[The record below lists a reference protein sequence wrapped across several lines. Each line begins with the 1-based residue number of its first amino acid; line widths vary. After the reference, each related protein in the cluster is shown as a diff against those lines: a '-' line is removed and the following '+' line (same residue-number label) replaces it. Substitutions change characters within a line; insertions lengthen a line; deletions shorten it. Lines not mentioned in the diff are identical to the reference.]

1 MKGYVSEND
10 LEKVQVDQ
18 TVSIKVNSSD
28 KKMTGRISYVS
39 DRPTTTNTKEMK
51 DNLSYYEVDISFED
65 QEGLVNGF
73 HVDADLEIV
82 SNEYKVPTTAVSDIS
97 VENGQE
103 VNDGDL
109 LFTTKDNSVIEQ
121 INVLKSQLT
130 SLNSQKSRLSKNNK
144 DNVNNDAIASIN
156 TQISSV
162 EAQISAL
169 NSSAYV
175 KNTAPFAGKVYIND
189 QNSTDMSTSFISL
202 VSNEFFMKGYVS
214 EDDLE
219 KVQIDQTVSIKVN
232 SSDKKMTGRISYV
245 SDRPTTTKTKEMG
258 YVSEDDL
265 EKVQIDQTV
274 SIKVNSSDKKM
285 TGRISY
291 VSDRPTTTK
300 TKEMKDNLSY
310 YEVDI
315 SFEDQEG
322 LVNGFHV
329 DADLEIVSN
338 EYKVPTTAV
347 LKSGDSAYVMK
358 DLDGILKKQEVSIV
372 KTGKNVTKIVTNLE
386 PGDKILKH
394 PDKAMKEGDAI
405 PSAGLV
411 DKSPKIDPEEL
422 KIPDVNGQ
430 IEE

>member
-1 MKGYVSEND
+1 MAKIKGFFGKIKNAIISGFKGFGNFIKTHKKGTAVVVVILLATGFMVGTDYV
-10 LEKVQVDQ
+10 
-18 TVSIKVNSSD
+18 
-28 KKMTGRISYVS
+28 R
-39 DRPTTTNTKEMK
+39 RTKEEQK
-51 DNLSYYEVDISFED
+51 IREKYEIYKIPAYENIDI
-65 QEGLVNGF
+65 NGM
-73 HVDADLEIV
+73 VTPRESKQYANPENNSL
-82 SNEYKVPTTAVSDIS
+82 SDIS

-156 TQISSV
+156 AQISSV

-189 QNSTDMSTSFISL
+189 QNSTDMNTSFISL

-219 KVQIDQTVSIKVN
+219 KVQV
-232 SSDKKMTGRISYV
+232 
-245 SDRPTTTKTKEMG
+245 
-258 YVSEDDL
+258 
-265 EKVQIDQTV
+265 DQTV

-300 TKEMKDNLSY
+300 TKEMKNNLSY

-347 LKSGDSAYVMK
+347 LKNGDSAYVMK
-358 DLDGILKKQEVSIV
+358 DLDGILKKQEVTIV

-394 PDKAMKEGDAI
+394 PDKSMKEGDAI

-411 DKSPKIDPEEL
+411 DKSPKIDAEEL

>member
-1 MKGYVSEND
+1 MAKIKGFFGKIKNAIISGFKGFGNFIKNHKKGTAVVVVILLAAGFMVGTDYV
-10 LEKVQVDQ
+10 
-18 TVSIKVNSSD
+18 
-28 KKMTGRISYVS
+28 R
-39 DRPTTTNTKEMK
+39 RTKEEQK
-51 DNLSYYEVDISFED
+51 IREKYEIYKIPAYENIDI
-65 QEGLVNGF
+65 NGM
-73 HVDADLEIV
+73 VTPRESKQYANPENNSL
-82 SNEYKVPTTAVSDIS
+82 SDIS

-144 DNVNNDAIASIN
+144 DNINNDAIVSIN
-156 TQISSV
+156 AQISSV

-189 QNSTDMSTSFISL
+189 QNSTDMNTSFISL

-219 KVQIDQTVSIKVN
+219 KVQV
-232 SSDKKMTGRISYV
+232 
-245 SDRPTTTKTKEMG
+245 
-258 YVSEDDL
+258 
-265 EKVQIDQTV
+265 DQTV

-358 DLDGILKKQEVSIV
+358 DLDGILKKQEVTIV

-394 PDKAMKEGDAI
+394 PDKSMKEGDAI

>member
-1 MKGYVSEND
+1 MAKIKGFFGKIKNAIISGFKGFGNFIKNHKKGTAVVVVILLAAGFMVGTDYV
-10 LEKVQVDQ
+10 
-18 TVSIKVNSSD
+18 
-28 KKMTGRISYVS
+28 R
-39 DRPTTTNTKEMK
+39 RTKEEQK
-51 DNLSYYEVDISFED
+51 IREKYEIYKIPAYENIDI
-65 QEGLVNGF
+65 NGM
-73 HVDADLEIV
+73 VTPRESKQYANPENNSL
-82 SNEYKVPTTAVSDIS
+82 SDIS

-156 TQISSV
+156 AQISSV

-189 QNSTDMSTSFISL
+189 QNSTDMNTSFISL

-219 KVQIDQTVSIKVN
+219 KVQV
-232 SSDKKMTGRISYV
+232 
-245 SDRPTTTKTKEMG
+245 
-258 YVSEDDL
+258 
-265 EKVQIDQTV
+265 DQTV

-358 DLDGILKKQEVSIV
+358 DLDGILKKQEVTIV

-394 PDKAMKEGDAI
+394 PDKSMKEGDAI

>member
-1 MKGYVSEND
+1 MAKIKAFFGKIKNAIISGFKKFGNFIKNHKKGTAVVLVVLLAAGFMVGTDYV
-10 LEKVQVDQ
+10 
-18 TVSIKVNSSD
+18 
-28 KKMTGRISYVS
+28 R
-39 DRPTTTNTKEMK
+39 RTKEEEK
-51 DNLSYYEVDISFED
+51 LREKYEIYKIPAYENIDI
-65 QEGLVNGF
+65 NGM
-73 HVDADLEIV
+73 VTPRESKQYATPENNSL
-82 SNEYKVPTTAVSDIS
+82 SDIS
-97 VENGQE
+97 IENGQE

-109 LFTTKDNSVIEQ
+109 LFTTKDNSVVEQ
-121 INVLKSQLT
+121 INVLKSQLS
-130 SLNSQKSRLSKNNK
+130 SLNSQKSNLSRNNK
-144 DNVNNDAIASIN
+144 DNANNAAIASIN
-156 TQISSV
+156 SQISSV

-189 QNSTDMSTSFISL
+189 QNSTDMNTSFISL

-214 EDDLE
+214 EDDL
-219 KVQIDQTVSIKVN
+219 S
-232 SSDKKMTGRISYV
+232 
-245 SDRPTTTKTKEMG
+245 
-258 YVSEDDL
+258 
-265 EKVQIDQTV
+265 KVQIDQTV

-358 DLDGILKKQEVSIV
+358 DLDGILKKQEVTIV

-394 PDKAMKEGDAI
+394 PDKSMKEGDAI

>member
-1 MKGYVSEND
+1 MAKIKGFFGKIKNAIISGFKGFGNFIKNHKKGTAVVLVILLAAGFMVGTDYV
-10 LEKVQVDQ
+10 
-18 TVSIKVNSSD
+18 
-28 KKMTGRISYVS
+28 R
-39 DRPTTTNTKEMK
+39 RTKEEQK
-51 DNLSYYEVDISFED
+51 LREKYEIYKIPAYENIDI
-65 QEGLVNGF
+65 NGM
-73 HVDADLEIV
+73 VTPRESKQYANPENNSL
-82 SNEYKVPTTAVSDIS
+82 SDIS

-245 SDRPTTTKTKEMG
+245 SDRPTTTKTKEM
-258 YVSEDDL
+258 
-265 EKVQIDQTV
+265 
-274 SIKVNSSDKKM
+274 
-285 TGRISY
+285 
-291 VSDRPTTTK
+291 
-300 TKEMKDNLSY
+300 KDNLSY

-358 DLDGILKKQEVSIV
+358 DLDGILKKQEVTIV

-386 PGDKILKH
+386 PGDRILKH
-394 PDKAMKEGDAI
+394 PDKSMKEGDAI

>member
-1 MKGYVSEND
+1 MAKIKGFFG
-10 LEKVQVDQ
+10 K
-18 TVSIKVNSSD
+18 IKNAIISGFKGFGNFIKNH
-28 KKMTGRISYVS
+28 KKGTAVVVVILLAAGFMVGTDYLR
-39 DRPTTTNTKEMK
+39 RTKEEQK
-51 DNLSYYEVDISFED
+51 IREKYEIYKIPAYENIDI
-65 QEGLVNGF
+65 NGM
-73 HVDADLEIV
+73 VTPRESKQYANPENNSL
-82 SNEYKVPTTAVSDIS
+82 SDIS

-245 SDRPTTTKTKEMG
+245 SDRPTTTKTKEM
-258 YVSEDDL
+258 
-265 EKVQIDQTV
+265 
-274 SIKVNSSDKKM
+274 
-285 TGRISY
+285 
-291 VSDRPTTTK
+291 
-300 TKEMKDNLSY
+300 KDNLSY

-358 DLDGILKKQEVSIV
+358 DLDGILKKQEVTIV
-372 KTGKNVTKIVTNLE
+372 KTGKNLTKIVTNLE

-394 PDKAMKEGDAI
+394 PDKSMKEGDAI

>member
-1 MKGYVSEND
+1 MAKIKGFFGKIKNAIISGFKGFGNFIKNHKKGTAVVLVILLAAGFMVGTDYV
-10 LEKVQVDQ
+10 
-18 TVSIKVNSSD
+18 
-28 KKMTGRISYVS
+28 R
-39 DRPTTTNTKEMK
+39 RTKEEQK
-51 DNLSYYEVDISFED
+51 LREKYEIYKIPAYENIDI
-65 QEGLVNGF
+65 NGM
-73 HVDADLEIV
+73 VTPRESKQYANPENNSL
-82 SNEYKVPTTAVSDIS
+82 SDIS

-144 DNVNNDAIASIN
+144 DNINNEAIASIN
-156 TQISSV
+156 AQISSV

-189 QNSTDMSTSFISL
+189 QNSTDMNTSFISL

-219 KVQIDQTVSIKVN
+219 KVQV
-232 SSDKKMTGRISYV
+232 
-245 SDRPTTTKTKEMG
+245 
-258 YVSEDDL
+258 
-265 EKVQIDQTV
+265 DQTV

-358 DLDGILKKQEVSIV
+358 DLDGILKKQEVTIV

-394 PDKAMKEGDAI
+394 PDKSMKEGDAI

-430 IEE
+430 IE

>member
-1 MKGYVSEND
+1 MAKIKGFFGKIKNAIISGFKGFGNFIKNHKKGTAVVVVILLAAGFMVGTDYV
-10 LEKVQVDQ
+10 
-18 TVSIKVNSSD
+18 
-28 KKMTGRISYVS
+28 R
-39 DRPTTTNTKEMK
+39 RTKEEQK
-51 DNLSYYEVDISFED
+51 IREKYEIYKIPAYENIDI
-65 QEGLVNGF
+65 NGM
-73 HVDADLEIV
+73 VTPRESKQYANPENNSL
-82 SNEYKVPTTAVSDIS
+82 SDIS

-156 TQISSV
+156 AQISSV

-189 QNSTDMSTSFISL
+189 QNSTDMNTSFISL
-202 VSNEFFMKGYVS
+202 VSNEFFMK
-214 EDDLE
+214 
-219 KVQIDQTVSIKVN
+219 
-232 SSDKKMTGRISYV
+232 
-245 SDRPTTTKTKEMG
+245 G

-358 DLDGILKKQEVSIV
+358 DLDGILKKQEVTIV

-394 PDKAMKEGDAI
+394 PDKSMKEGDAI
-405 PSAGLV
+405 PSVGLV
-411 DKSPKIDPEEL
+411 DKSPKIDAEEL

>member
-1 MKGYVSEND
+1 MAKIKGFFGKIKNAIISGSKGFGNFIKNHKKGTAVVVVILLAAGFMVGTDYV
-10 LEKVQVDQ
+10 
-18 TVSIKVNSSD
+18 
-28 KKMTGRISYVS
+28 R
-39 DRPTTTNTKEMK
+39 RTKEEQK
-51 DNLSYYEVDISFED
+51 IREKYEIYKIPAYENIDI
-65 QEGLVNGF
+65 NGM
-73 HVDADLEIV
+73 VTPRESKQYANPENNSL
-82 SNEYKVPTTAVSDIS
+82 SDIS

-245 SDRPTTTKTKEMG
+245 SDRPTTTKTKEM
-258 YVSEDDL
+258 
-265 EKVQIDQTV
+265 
-274 SIKVNSSDKKM
+274 
-285 TGRISY
+285 
-291 VSDRPTTTK
+291 
-300 TKEMKDNLSY
+300 KDNLSY

-358 DLDGILKKQEVSIV
+358 DLDGILKKQEVTIV

-394 PDKAMKEGDAI
+394 PDKSMKEGDAI

>member
-1 MKGYVSEND
+1 MAKIKGFFGKIKNAIISGFKGFGNFIKNHKKGTAVVVVILLAAGFMVGTDYV
-10 LEKVQVDQ
+10 
-18 TVSIKVNSSD
+18 
-28 KKMTGRISYVS
+28 R
-39 DRPTTTNTKEMK
+39 RTKEEQK
-51 DNLSYYEVDISFED
+51 IREKYEIYKIPAYENIDI
-65 QEGLVNGF
+65 NGM
-73 HVDADLEIV
+73 VTPRESKQYANPENNSL
-82 SNEYKVPTTAVSDIS
+82 SDIS

-156 TQISSV
+156 AQISSV

-189 QNSTDMSTSFISL
+189 QNSTDMNTSFISL

-219 KVQIDQTVSIKVN
+219 KVQVDQTVSIKVN

-245 SDRPTTTKTKEMG
+245 SDRPTTA
-258 YVSEDDL
+258 
-265 EKVQIDQTV
+265 
-274 SIKVNSSDKKM
+274 
-285 TGRISY
+285 
-291 VSDRPTTTK
+291 K

-358 DLDGILKKQEVSIV
+358 DLDGILKKQEVTIV

-394 PDKAMKEGDAI
+394 PDKSMKEGDAI

-411 DKSPKIDPEEL
+411 DKSPKIDPEKL

>member
-1 MKGYVSEND
+1 MAKIKGFFGKIKNAIISGFKGFGNFIKNHKKGTAVVVVILLAAGFMVGTDYV
-10 LEKVQVDQ
+10 
-18 TVSIKVNSSD
+18 
-28 KKMTGRISYVS
+28 R
-39 DRPTTTNTKEMK
+39 RTKEEQK
-51 DNLSYYEVDISFED
+51 LREKYEIYKIPAYENIDI
-65 QEGLVNGF
+65 NGM
-73 HVDADLEIV
+73 VTPRESKQYANPENNSL
-82 SNEYKVPTTAVSDIS
+82 SDIS

-144 DNVNNDAIASIN
+144 DNINNEAIASIN

-189 QNSTDMSTSFISL
+189 QNSTDMNTSFISL

-219 KVQIDQTVSIKVN
+219 KVQV
-232 SSDKKMTGRISYV
+232 
-245 SDRPTTTKTKEMG
+245 
-258 YVSEDDL
+258 
-265 EKVQIDQTV
+265 DQTV

-358 DLDGILKKQEVSIV
+358 DLDGILKKQEVTIV

-394 PDKAMKEGDAI
+394 PDKSMKEGDAI

>member
-1 MKGYVSEND
+1 MAKIKGFFGKIKNAIISGFKGFGNFIKNHKKGTAVVVVILLAAGFMVGTDYV
-10 LEKVQVDQ
+10 
-18 TVSIKVNSSD
+18 
-28 KKMTGRISYVS
+28 R
-39 DRPTTTNTKEMK
+39 RTKEEQK
-51 DNLSYYEVDISFED
+51 IREKYEIYKIPAYENIDI
-65 QEGLVNGF
+65 NGM
-73 HVDADLEIV
+73 VTPRESKQYANPENNSL
-82 SNEYKVPTTAVSDIS
+82 SDIS

-245 SDRPTTTKTKEMG
+245 SDRPTTTKTKEM
-258 YVSEDDL
+258 
-265 EKVQIDQTV
+265 
-274 SIKVNSSDKKM
+274 
-285 TGRISY
+285 
-291 VSDRPTTTK
+291 
-300 TKEMKDNLSY
+300 KDNLSY

-338 EYKVPTTAV
+338 EYKVPTTSV

-358 DLDGILKKQEVSIV
+358 DLDGILKKQEVTIV

-394 PDKAMKEGDAI
+394 PDKSMKEGDAI

>member
-1 MKGYVSEND
+1 MAKIKGFFGKIKNAIISGFKGFGNFIKNHKKGTAVVVVILLAAGFMVGTDYV
-10 LEKVQVDQ
+10 
-18 TVSIKVNSSD
+18 
-28 KKMTGRISYVS
+28 R
-39 DRPTTTNTKEMK
+39 RTKEEQK
-51 DNLSYYEVDISFED
+51 IREKYEIYKIPAYENIDI
-65 QEGLVNGF
+65 NGM
-73 HVDADLEIV
+73 VTPRESKQYANPENNSL
-82 SNEYKVPTTAVSDIS
+82 SDIS

-245 SDRPTTTKTKEMG
+245 SDRPTTTKTKEM
-258 YVSEDDL
+258 
-265 EKVQIDQTV
+265 
-274 SIKVNSSDKKM
+274 
-285 TGRISY
+285 
-291 VSDRPTTTK
+291 
-300 TKEMKDNLSY
+300 KDNLSY

-358 DLDGILKKQEVSIV
+358 DLYGILKKQEVTIV

-394 PDKAMKEGDAI
+394 PDKSMKEGDAI

>member
-1 MKGYVSEND
+1 MAKIKGFFGKIKNAIISGFKGFGNFIKNHKKGTAVVLVILLAAGFMVGTDYV
-10 LEKVQVDQ
+10 
-18 TVSIKVNSSD
+18 
-28 KKMTGRISYVS
+28 R
-39 DRPTTTNTKEMK
+39 RTKEEQK
-51 DNLSYYEVDISFED
+51 IREKYEIYKIPAYENIDI
-65 QEGLVNGF
+65 NGM
-73 HVDADLEIV
+73 VTPRESKQYANPENNSL
-82 SNEYKVPTTAVSDIS
+82 SDIS

-144 DNVNNDAIASIN
+144 DNINNEAIASIN
-156 TQISSV
+156 AQISSV

-189 QNSTDMSTSFISL
+189 QNSTDMNTSFISL

-219 KVQIDQTVSIKVN
+219 KVQV
-232 SSDKKMTGRISYV
+232 
-245 SDRPTTTKTKEMG
+245 
-258 YVSEDDL
+258 
-265 EKVQIDQTV
+265 DQTV

-358 DLDGILKKQEVSIV
+358 DLDGILKKQEVTIV

-394 PDKAMKEGDAI
+394 PDKSMKEGDAI

>member
-1 MKGYVSEND
+1 MAKIKGFFGKIKNAIISGFKGFGNFIKNHKKGTAVVLVILLAAGFMVGTDYV
-10 LEKVQVDQ
+10 
-18 TVSIKVNSSD
+18 
-28 KKMTGRISYVS
+28 R
-39 DRPTTTNTKEMK
+39 RTKEEQK
-51 DNLSYYEVDISFED
+51 LREKYEIYKIPAYENIDI
-65 QEGLVNGF
+65 NGM
-73 HVDADLEIV
+73 VTPRESKQYANPENNSL
-82 SNEYKVPTTAVSDIS
+82 SDIS

-156 TQISSV
+156 AQISSV

-189 QNSTDMSTSFISL
+189 QNSTDMNTSFISL
-202 VSNEFFMKGYVS
+202 VSNEFFMK
-214 EDDLE
+214 
-219 KVQIDQTVSIKVN
+219 
-232 SSDKKMTGRISYV
+232 
-245 SDRPTTTKTKEMG
+245 G

-358 DLDGILKKQEVSIV
+358 DLDGILKKQEVTIV

-394 PDKAMKEGDAI
+394 PDKSMKEGDAI

>member
-1 MKGYVSEND
+1 MAKIKAFFGKIKNAIISGFKKFGNFIKNHKKGTAVVLVVLLAAGFMVGTDYV
-10 LEKVQVDQ
+10 
-18 TVSIKVNSSD
+18 
-28 KKMTGRISYVS
+28 R
-39 DRPTTTNTKEMK
+39 RTKEEEK
-51 DNLSYYEVDISFED
+51 LREKYEIYKIPAYENIDI
-65 QEGLVNGF
+65 NGM
-73 HVDADLEIV
+73 VTPRESKQYATPENNSL
-82 SNEYKVPTTAVSDIS
+82 SDIS
-97 VENGQE
+97 IENGQE

-109 LFTTKDNSVIEQ
+109 LFTTKDNSVVEQ
-121 INVLKSQLT
+121 INVLKSQLS
-130 SLNSQKSRLSKNNK
+130 SLNSQKSNLSRNNK
-144 DNVNNDAIASIN
+144 DNANNAAIASIN
-156 TQISSV
+156 SQISSV

-189 QNSTDMSTSFISL
+189 QDSTDMNTSFISL

-214 EDDLE
+214 EDDL
-219 KVQIDQTVSIKVN
+219 S
-232 SSDKKMTGRISYV
+232 
-245 SDRPTTTKTKEMG
+245 
-258 YVSEDDL
+258 
-265 EKVQIDQTV
+265 KVQIDQTV

-322 LVNGFHV
+322 LINGFHV
-329 DADLEIVSN
+329 DADLEIISN
-338 EYKVPTTAV
+338 EYKVPTSAV

-358 DLDGILKKQEVSIV
+358 DLDGILKKQEVTVV

-386 PGDKILKH
+386 PGDRILKH
-394 PDKAMKEGDAI
+394 PDKTMKEGDAI

>member
-1 MKGYVSEND
+1 MAKIKGFFGKIKNAIISGFKGFGNFIKNHKKGTAVVVVILLAAGFMVGTDYV
-10 LEKVQVDQ
+10 
-18 TVSIKVNSSD
+18 
-28 KKMTGRISYVS
+28 R
-39 DRPTTTNTKEMK
+39 RTKEEQK
-51 DNLSYYEVDISFED
+51 LREKYEIYKIPAYENIDI
-65 QEGLVNGF
+65 NGM
-73 HVDADLEIV
+73 VTPRESKQYANPENNSL
-82 SNEYKVPTTAVSDIS
+82 SDIS

-144 DNVNNDAIASIN
+144 DNINNEAIASIN
-156 TQISSV
+156 AQISSV

-189 QNSTDMSTSFISL
+189 QNSTDMNTSFISL

-219 KVQIDQTVSIKVN
+219 KVQVDQTVSIKVN

-245 SDRPTTTKTKEMG
+245 SDRPTTA
-258 YVSEDDL
+258 
-265 EKVQIDQTV
+265 
-274 SIKVNSSDKKM
+274 
-285 TGRISY
+285 
-291 VSDRPTTTK
+291 K

-347 LKSGDSAYVMK
+347 LKNGDSAYVMK
-358 DLDGILKKQEVSIV
+358 DLDGILKKQEVTIV

-394 PDKAMKEGDAI
+394 PDKSMKEGDAI

>member
-1 MKGYVSEND
+1 MAKIKGFFGKIKNAIISGFKGFGNFIKNHKKGTAVVVVILLAAGFMVGTDYV
-10 LEKVQVDQ
+10 
-18 TVSIKVNSSD
+18 
-28 KKMTGRISYVS
+28 R
-39 DRPTTTNTKEMK
+39 RTKEEQK
-51 DNLSYYEVDISFED
+51 IREKYEIYKIPAYENIDI
-65 QEGLVNGF
+65 NGM
-73 HVDADLEIV
+73 VTPRESKQYANPENNSL
-82 SNEYKVPTTAVSDIS
+82 SDIS

-144 DNVNNDAIASIN
+144 DNINNEAIASIN
-156 TQISSV
+156 AQISSV

-189 QNSTDMSTSFISL
+189 QNSTDMNTSFISL

-219 KVQIDQTVSIKVN
+219 KVQVDQTVSIKVN

-245 SDRPTTTKTKEMG
+245 SDRPTTA
-258 YVSEDDL
+258 
-265 EKVQIDQTV
+265 
-274 SIKVNSSDKKM
+274 
-285 TGRISY
+285 
-291 VSDRPTTTK
+291 K

-358 DLDGILKKQEVSIV
+358 DLDGILKKQEVTIV

-394 PDKAMKEGDAI
+394 PDKSMKEGDAI

-411 DKSPKIDPEEL
+411 DKSPKIDSEEL

>member
-1 MKGYVSEND
+1 MAKIKGFFG
-10 LEKVQVDQ
+10 K
-18 TVSIKVNSSD
+18 IKNAIISGFKGFGNFIKNH
-28 KKMTGRISYVS
+28 KKGTAVVVVILLAAGFMVGTDYLR
-39 DRPTTTNTKEMK
+39 RTKEEQK
-51 DNLSYYEVDISFED
+51 IREKYEIYKIPAYENIDI
-65 QEGLVNGF
+65 NGM
-73 HVDADLEIV
+73 VTPRESKQYANPENNSL
-82 SNEYKVPTTAVSDIS
+82 SDIS

-214 EDDLE
+214 EDDLA
-219 KVQIDQTVSIKVN
+219 
-232 SSDKKMTGRISYV
+232 
-245 SDRPTTTKTKEMG
+245 
-258 YVSEDDL
+258 
-265 EKVQIDQTV
+265 KVQIDQTV

-358 DLDGILKKQEVSIV
+358 DLDGILKKQEVTIV

-386 PGDKILKH
+386 PGDRILKH
-394 PDKAMKEGDAI
+394 PDKSMKEGDAI

>member
-1 MKGYVSEND
+1 MAKIKGFFGKIKNAIISGFKGFGNFIKNHKKGTAVVVVILLAAGFMVGTDYV
-10 LEKVQVDQ
+10 
-18 TVSIKVNSSD
+18 
-28 KKMTGRISYVS
+28 R
-39 DRPTTTNTKEMK
+39 RTKEEQK
-51 DNLSYYEVDISFED
+51 IREKYEIYKIPAYENIDI
-65 QEGLVNGF
+65 NGM
-73 HVDADLEIV
+73 VTPRESKQYANPENNSL
-82 SNEYKVPTTAVSDIS
+82 SDIS

-144 DNVNNDAIASIN
+144 DNINNEAIASIN
-156 TQISSV
+156 AQISSV

-189 QNSTDMSTSFISL
+189 QNSTDMNTSFISL

-219 KVQIDQTVSIKVN
+219 KVQVDQTVSIKVN

-245 SDRPTTTKTKEMG
+245 SDRPTTA
-258 YVSEDDL
+258 
-265 EKVQIDQTV
+265 
-274 SIKVNSSDKKM
+274 
-285 TGRISY
+285 
-291 VSDRPTTTK
+291 K

-358 DLDGILKKQEVSIV
+358 DLDGILKKQEVTIV

-394 PDKAMKEGDAI
+394 PDKSMKEGDAI

>member
-1 MKGYVSEND
+1 MAKIKGFFGKIKNAIISGFKGFGNFIKNHKKGTAVVLVILLAAGFMVGTDYV
-10 LEKVQVDQ
+10 
-18 TVSIKVNSSD
+18 
-28 KKMTGRISYVS
+28 R
-39 DRPTTTNTKEMK
+39 RTKEEQK
-51 DNLSYYEVDISFED
+51 IREKYEIYKIPAYENIDI
-65 QEGLVNGF
+65 NGM
-73 HVDADLEIV
+73 VTPRESKQYANPENNSL
-82 SNEYKVPTTAVSDIS
+82 SDIS

-144 DNVNNDAIASIN
+144 DNINNEAIASIN
-156 TQISSV
+156 AQISSV

-189 QNSTDMSTSFISL
+189 QNSTDMNTSFISL

-219 KVQIDQTVSIKVN
+219 KVQV
-232 SSDKKMTGRISYV
+232 
-245 SDRPTTTKTKEMG
+245 
-258 YVSEDDL
+258 
-265 EKVQIDQTV
+265 DQTV

-358 DLDGILKKQEVSIV
+358 DLDGILKKQEVTIV

-394 PDKAMKEGDAI
+394 PDKSMKEGDAI
-405 PSAGLV
+405 PSSGLV

>member
-1 MKGYVSEND
+1 MAKIKGFFGKIKNAIISGFKGFGNFIKNHKKGTAVVVVILLAAGFMVGTDYV
-10 LEKVQVDQ
+10 
-18 TVSIKVNSSD
+18 
-28 KKMTGRISYVS
+28 R
-39 DRPTTTNTKEMK
+39 RTKEEQK
-51 DNLSYYEVDISFED
+51 IREKYEIYKIPAYENIDI
-65 QEGLVNGF
+65 NGM
-73 HVDADLEIV
+73 VTPRESKQYANPENNSL
-82 SNEYKVPTTAVSDIS
+82 SDIS

-156 TQISSV
+156 AQISSV

-189 QNSTDMSTSFISL
+189 QNSTDMNTSFISL
-202 VSNEFFMKGYVS
+202 VSNEFFMK
-214 EDDLE
+214 
-219 KVQIDQTVSIKVN
+219 
-232 SSDKKMTGRISYV
+232 
-245 SDRPTTTKTKEMG
+245 G

-358 DLDGILKKQEVSIV
+358 DLDGILKKQEVTIV

-394 PDKAMKEGDAI
+394 PDKSMKEGDAI

-411 DKSPKIDPEEL
+411 DKSPKIDAEEL

>member
-1 MKGYVSEND
+1 MAKIKGFFGKIKNAIISGFKGFVNFIKNHKKGTAVVLVILLAAGFMVGTDYV
-10 LEKVQVDQ
+10 
-18 TVSIKVNSSD
+18 
-28 KKMTGRISYVS
+28 R
-39 DRPTTTNTKEMK
+39 RTKEEQK
-51 DNLSYYEVDISFED
+51 LREKYEIYKIPAYENIDI
-65 QEGLVNGF
+65 NGM
-73 HVDADLEIV
+73 VTPRESKQYANPENNSL
-82 SNEYKVPTTAVSDIS
+82 SDIS

-144 DNVNNDAIASIN
+144 DNINNEAIASIN
-156 TQISSV
+156 AQISSV

-189 QNSTDMSTSFISL
+189 QNSTDMNTSFISL

-219 KVQIDQTVSIKVN
+219 KVQV
-232 SSDKKMTGRISYV
+232 
-245 SDRPTTTKTKEMG
+245 
-258 YVSEDDL
+258 
-265 EKVQIDQTV
+265 DQTV

-358 DLDGILKKQEVSIV
+358 DLDGILKKQEVTIV

-394 PDKAMKEGDAI
+394 PDKSMKEGDAI

>member
-1 MKGYVSEND
+1 MAKIKGFFGKIKNAIISGFKRFGNFIKNHKKGTAVVLVILLAAGFMVGTDYV
-10 LEKVQVDQ
+10 
-18 TVSIKVNSSD
+18 
-28 KKMTGRISYVS
+28 R
-39 DRPTTTNTKEMK
+39 RTKEEQK
-51 DNLSYYEVDISFED
+51 LREKYEIYKIPAYENIDI
-65 QEGLVNGF
+65 NGM
-73 HVDADLEIV
+73 VTPRESKQYANPENNSL
-82 SNEYKVPTTAVSDIS
+82 SDIS

-144 DNVNNDAIASIN
+144 DNINNEAIASIN
-156 TQISSV
+156 AQISSV

-189 QNSTDMSTSFISL
+189 QNSTDMNTSFISL

-219 KVQIDQTVSIKVN
+219 KVQV
-232 SSDKKMTGRISYV
+232 
-245 SDRPTTTKTKEMG
+245 
-258 YVSEDDL
+258 
-265 EKVQIDQTV
+265 DQTV

-358 DLDGILKKQEVSIV
+358 DLDGILKKQEVTIV

-394 PDKAMKEGDAI
+394 PDKSMKEGDAI

>member
-1 MKGYVSEND
+1 MAKIKAFFGKIKNAIISGFKKFGNFIKNHKKGTAVVLVVLLAAGFMVGTDYV
-10 LEKVQVDQ
+10 
-18 TVSIKVNSSD
+18 
-28 KKMTGRISYVS
+28 R
-39 DRPTTTNTKEMK
+39 RTKEEEK
-51 DNLSYYEVDISFED
+51 LRKKYEIYKIPAYENIDI
-65 QEGLVNGF
+65 NGM
-73 HVDADLEIV
+73 VTPRESKQYATPENNSL
-82 SNEYKVPTTAVSDIS
+82 SDIS
-97 VENGQE
+97 IENGQE

-109 LFTTKDNSVIEQ
+109 LFTTKDNSVVEQ
-121 INVLKSQLT
+121 INVLKSQLS
-130 SLNSQKSRLSKNNK
+130 SLNSQKSNLSRNNK
-144 DNVNNDAIASIN
+144 DNANNAAIASIN
-156 TQISSV
+156 SQISSV

-189 QNSTDMSTSFISL
+189 QNSTDMNTSFISL

-214 EDDLE
+214 EDDL
-219 KVQIDQTVSIKVN
+219 S
-232 SSDKKMTGRISYV
+232 
-245 SDRPTTTKTKEMG
+245 
-258 YVSEDDL
+258 
-265 EKVQIDQTV
+265 KVQIDQTV

-322 LVNGFHV
+322 LINGFHV
-329 DADLEIVSN
+329 DADLEIISN
-338 EYKVPTTAV
+338 EYKVPTSAV

-358 DLDGILKKQEVSIV
+358 DLDGILKKQEVTVV

-386 PGDKILKH
+386 PGDRILKH
-394 PDKAMKEGDAI
+394 PDKTMKEGDAI

>member
-1 MKGYVSEND
+1 MAKIKGFFGKIKNAIISGFKGFGNFIKNHKKGTAVVLVILLAAGFMVGTDYVRRTKEEQKLREKYEIYKIPAYENIDINGMVTPRESKQYANPENNSLSDISVENGQEVNDGDLLFTTKDNSVIEQINVLKSQLTSLNSQKSRLSKNNKDNINNEAIASINAQISSVEAQISALNSSAYVKNTAPFAGKVYINDQNSTDMNTSFISLVSNEFFMKGYVSEDD

-82 SNEYKVPTTAVSDIS
+82 SNEYKVPTTAV
-97 VENGQE
+97 
-103 VNDGDL
+103 
-109 LFTTKDNSVIEQ
+109 
-121 INVLKSQLT
+121 
-130 SLNSQKSRLSKNNK
+130 
-144 DNVNNDAIASIN
+144 
-156 TQISSV
+156 
-162 EAQISAL
+162 
-169 NSSAYV
+169 
-175 KNTAPFAGKVYIND
+175 
-189 QNSTDMSTSFISL
+189 
-202 VSNEFFMKGYVS
+202 
-214 EDDLE
+214 
-219 KVQIDQTVSIKVN
+219 
-232 SSDKKMTGRISYV
+232 
-245 SDRPTTTKTKEMG
+245 
-258 YVSEDDL
+258 
-265 EKVQIDQTV
+265 
-274 SIKVNSSDKKM
+274 
-285 TGRISY
+285 
-291 VSDRPTTTK
+291 
-300 TKEMKDNLSY
+300 
-310 YEVDI
+310 
-315 SFEDQEG
+315 
-322 LVNGFHV
+322 
-329 DADLEIVSN
+329 
-338 EYKVPTTAV
+338 

-358 DLDGILKKQEVSIV
+358 DLDGILKKQEVTIV

-394 PDKAMKEGDAI
+394 TDKSMKEGDAI

>member
-1 MKGYVSEND
+1 MAKIKGFFGKIKNAIISGFKGFGNFIKNHKKGTAVVLVILLAAGFMVGTDYV
-10 LEKVQVDQ
+10 
-18 TVSIKVNSSD
+18 
-28 KKMTGRISYVS
+28 R
-39 DRPTTTNTKEMK
+39 RTKEEQK
-51 DNLSYYEVDISFED
+51 LREKYEIYKIPAYENIDI
-65 QEGLVNGF
+65 NGM
-73 HVDADLEIV
+73 VTPRESKQYANPENNSL
-82 SNEYKVPTTAVSDIS
+82 SDIS

-144 DNVNNDAIASIN
+144 DNINNEAIASIN
-156 TQISSV
+156 AQISSV

-189 QNSTDMSTSFISL
+189 QNSTDMNTSFISL

-219 KVQIDQTVSIKVN
+219 KVQVDQTVSIKVN

-245 SDRPTTTKTKEMG
+245 SDRPTTA
-258 YVSEDDL
+258 
-265 EKVQIDQTV
+265 
-274 SIKVNSSDKKM
+274 
-285 TGRISY
+285 
-291 VSDRPTTTK
+291 K

-347 LKSGDSAYVMK
+347 LKNGDSAYVMK
-358 DLDGILKKQEVSIV
+358 DLDGILKKQEVTIV

-394 PDKAMKEGDAI
+394 PDKSMKEGDAI

>member
-1 MKGYVSEND
+1 MAKIKGFFGKIKNAIISGFKGFGNFIKNHKKGTAVVLVILLAAGFMVGTDYV
-10 LEKVQVDQ
+10 
-18 TVSIKVNSSD
+18 
-28 KKMTGRISYVS
+28 R
-39 DRPTTTNTKEMK
+39 RTKEEQK
-51 DNLSYYEVDISFED
+51 IREKYEIYKIPAYENIDI
-65 QEGLVNGF
+65 NGM
-73 HVDADLEIV
+73 VTPRESKQYANPENNSL
-82 SNEYKVPTTAVSDIS
+82 SDIS

-156 TQISSV
+156 AQISSV

-189 QNSTDMSTSFISL
+189 QNSTDMNTSFISL
-202 VSNEFFMKGYVS
+202 VSNEFFMK
-214 EDDLE
+214 
-219 KVQIDQTVSIKVN
+219 
-232 SSDKKMTGRISYV
+232 
-245 SDRPTTTKTKEMG
+245 G

-358 DLDGILKKQEVSIV
+358 DLDGILKKQEVTIV

-394 PDKAMKEGDAI
+394 PDKSMKEGDAI

-411 DKSPKIDPEEL
+411 DKSPKIDAEEL

>member
-1 MKGYVSEND
+1 MAKIKGFFGKIKNAIISGFKGFGNFIKNHKKGTAVVLVILLAAGFMVGTDYV
-10 LEKVQVDQ
+10 
-18 TVSIKVNSSD
+18 
-28 KKMTGRISYVS
+28 R
-39 DRPTTTNTKEMK
+39 RTKEEQK
-51 DNLSYYEVDISFED
+51 LREKYEIYKIPAYENIDI
-65 QEGLVNGF
+65 NGM
-73 HVDADLEIV
+73 VTPRESKQYANPENNSL
-82 SNEYKVPTTAVSDIS
+82 SDIS

-144 DNVNNDAIASIN
+144 DNINNEAIASIN
-156 TQISSV
+156 AQISSV

-189 QNSTDMSTSFISL
+189 QNSTDMNTSFISL

-219 KVQIDQTVSIKVN
+219 KVQV
-232 SSDKKMTGRISYV
+232 
-245 SDRPTTTKTKEMG
+245 
-258 YVSEDDL
+258 
-265 EKVQIDQTV
+265 DQTV

-358 DLDGILKKQEVSIV
+358 DLDGILKKQEVTIV

-386 PGDKILKH
+386 PGDRILKH
-394 PDKAMKEGDAI
+394 PDKSMKEGDAI

>member
-1 MKGYVSEND
+1 MAKIKGFFGKIKNAIISGFKGFGNFIKNHKKGTAVVVVILLAAGFMVGTDYV
-10 LEKVQVDQ
+10 
-18 TVSIKVNSSD
+18 
-28 KKMTGRISYVS
+28 R
-39 DRPTTTNTKEMK
+39 RTKEEQK
-51 DNLSYYEVDISFED
+51 IREKYEIYKIPAYENIDI
-65 QEGLVNGF
+65 NGM
-73 HVDADLEIV
+73 VTPRESKQYANPENNSL
-82 SNEYKVPTTAVSDIS
+82 SDIS

-245 SDRPTTTKTKEMG
+245 SDRPTTTKTKEM
-258 YVSEDDL
+258 
-265 EKVQIDQTV
+265 
-274 SIKVNSSDKKM
+274 
-285 TGRISY
+285 
-291 VSDRPTTTK
+291 
-300 TKEMKDNLSY
+300 KDNLSY

-358 DLDGILKKQEVSIV
+358 DLDGILKKQEVTIV

-386 PGDKILKH
+386 PGDRILKH
-394 PDKAMKEGDAI
+394 PDKSMKEGDAI

-411 DKSPKIDPEEL
+411 DKSPKIDADEL

>member
-1 MKGYVSEND
+1 MAKIKGFFGKIKNAIISGFKGFGNFIKNHKKGTAVVVVILLAAGFMVGTDYV
-10 LEKVQVDQ
+10 
-18 TVSIKVNSSD
+18 
-28 KKMTGRISYVS
+28 R
-39 DRPTTTNTKEMK
+39 RTKEEQK
-51 DNLSYYEVDISFED
+51 IREKYEIYKIPAYENIDI
-65 QEGLVNGF
+65 NGM
-73 HVDADLEIV
+73 VTPRESKQYANPENNSL
-82 SNEYKVPTTAVSDIS
+82 SDIS

-156 TQISSV
+156 AQISSV

-189 QNSTDMSTSFISL
+189 QNSTDMNTSFISL

-219 KVQIDQTVSIKVN
+219 KVQVDQTVSIKVN

-245 SDRPTTTKTKEMG
+245 SDRPTTA
-258 YVSEDDL
+258 
-265 EKVQIDQTV
+265 
-274 SIKVNSSDKKM
+274 
-285 TGRISY
+285 
-291 VSDRPTTTK
+291 K

-358 DLDGILKKQEVSIV
+358 GLDGILKKQEVTIV

-394 PDKAMKEGDAI
+394 PDKSMKEGDAI

>member
-1 MKGYVSEND
+1 MAKIKGFFG
-10 LEKVQVDQ
+10 K
-18 TVSIKVNSSD
+18 IKNAIISGFKGFGNFIKNH
-28 KKMTGRISYVS
+28 KKGTAVVVVILLAAGFMVGTDYLR
-39 DRPTTTNTKEMK
+39 RTKEEQK
-51 DNLSYYEVDISFED
+51 IREKYEIYKIPAYENIDI
-65 QEGLVNGF
+65 NGM
-73 HVDADLEIV
+73 VTPRESKQYANPENNSL
-82 SNEYKVPTTAVSDIS
+82 SDIS

-214 EDDLE
+214 EDDLA
-219 KVQIDQTVSIKVN
+219 
-232 SSDKKMTGRISYV
+232 
-245 SDRPTTTKTKEMG
+245 
-258 YVSEDDL
+258 
-265 EKVQIDQTV
+265 KVQIDQTV

-358 DLDGILKKQEVSIV
+358 DLDGILKKQEVTIV

-394 PDKAMKEGDAI
+394 PDKSMKEGDAI

>member
-1 MKGYVSEND
+1 MAKIKGFFGKIKNAIISGFKGFGNFIKNHKKGTAVVVVILLAAGFMVGTDYV
-10 LEKVQVDQ
+10 
-18 TVSIKVNSSD
+18 
-28 KKMTGRISYVS
+28 R
-39 DRPTTTNTKEMK
+39 RTKEEQK
-51 DNLSYYEVDISFED
+51 IREKYEIYKIPAYENIDI
-65 QEGLVNGF
+65 NGM
-73 HVDADLEIV
+73 VTPRESKQYANPENNSL
-82 SNEYKVPTTAVSDIS
+82 SDIS

-219 KVQIDQTVSIKVN
+219 KVHVDQTVSIKVN

-245 SDRPTTTKTKEMG
+245 SDRPTTA
-258 YVSEDDL
+258 
-265 EKVQIDQTV
+265 
-274 SIKVNSSDKKM
+274 
-285 TGRISY
+285 
-291 VSDRPTTTK
+291 K

-358 DLDGILKKQEVSIV
+358 DLDGILKKQEVTIV

-394 PDKAMKEGDAI
+394 PDKSMKEGDAI

>member
-1 MKGYVSEND
+1 MAKIKGFFGKIKNAIISGFKGFGNFIKNHKKGTAVVLVILLAAGFMVGTDYV
-10 LEKVQVDQ
+10 
-18 TVSIKVNSSD
+18 
-28 KKMTGRISYVS
+28 R
-39 DRPTTTNTKEMK
+39 RTKEEQK
-51 DNLSYYEVDISFED
+51 LREKYEIYKIPAYENIDI
-65 QEGLVNGF
+65 NGM
-73 HVDADLEIV
+73 VTPRESKQYANPENNSL
-82 SNEYKVPTTAVSDIS
+82 SDIS

-144 DNVNNDAIASIN
+144 DNINNEAISSIN
-156 TQISSV
+156 AQISSV

-189 QNSTDMSTSFISL
+189 QNSTDMNTSFISL

-219 KVQIDQTVSIKVN
+219 KVQV
-232 SSDKKMTGRISYV
+232 
-245 SDRPTTTKTKEMG
+245 
-258 YVSEDDL
+258 
-265 EKVQIDQTV
+265 DQTV

-358 DLDGILKKQEVSIV
+358 DLDGILKKQEVTIV

-394 PDKAMKEGDAI
+394 PDKSMKEGDAI

>member
-1 MKGYVSEND
+1 MAKIKGFFGKIKNAIISGFKGFGNFIKNHKKGTAVVVVILLAAGFMVGTDYV
-10 LEKVQVDQ
+10 
-18 TVSIKVNSSD
+18 
-28 KKMTGRISYVS
+28 R
-39 DRPTTTNTKEMK
+39 RTKEEQK
-51 DNLSYYEVDISFED
+51 LREKYEIYKIPAYENIDI
-65 QEGLVNGF
+65 NGM
-73 HVDADLEIV
+73 VTPRESKQYANPENNSL
-82 SNEYKVPTTAVSDIS
+82 SDIS

-219 KVQIDQTVSIKVN
+219 KVQVDQTVSIKVN

-245 SDRPTTTKTKEMG
+245 SDRPTTA
-258 YVSEDDL
+258 
-265 EKVQIDQTV
+265 
-274 SIKVNSSDKKM
+274 
-285 TGRISY
+285 
-291 VSDRPTTTK
+291 K

-358 DLDGILKKQEVSIV
+358 DLDGILKKQEVTIV

-394 PDKAMKEGDAI
+394 PDKSMKEGDAI

>member
-1 MKGYVSEND
+1 MAKIKGFFGKIKNAIISGFKGFGNFIKNHKKGTAVVVVILLAAGFMVGTDYV
-10 LEKVQVDQ
+10 
-18 TVSIKVNSSD
+18 
-28 KKMTGRISYVS
+28 R
-39 DRPTTTNTKEMK
+39 RTKEEQK
-51 DNLSYYEVDISFED
+51 IREKYEIYKIPAYENIDI
-65 QEGLVNGF
+65 NGM
-73 HVDADLEIV
+73 VTPRESKQYANPENNSL
-82 SNEYKVPTTAVSDIS
+82 SDIS

-144 DNVNNDAIASIN
+144 DNINNEAIASIN
-156 TQISSV
+156 AQISSV

-189 QNSTDMSTSFISL
+189 QNSTNMNTSFISL

-219 KVQIDQTVSIKVN
+219 KVQVDQTVSIKVN

-245 SDRPTTTKTKEMG
+245 SDRPTTA
-258 YVSEDDL
+258 
-265 EKVQIDQTV
+265 
-274 SIKVNSSDKKM
+274 
-285 TGRISY
+285 
-291 VSDRPTTTK
+291 K

-358 DLDGILKKQEVSIV
+358 DLDGILKKQEVTIV

-394 PDKAMKEGDAI
+394 PDKSMKEGDAI

>member
-1 MKGYVSEND
+1 MAKIKAFFGKIKNAIISGFKKFGNFIKNHKKGTAVVLVVLLAAGFMVGTDYV
-10 LEKVQVDQ
+10 
-18 TVSIKVNSSD
+18 
-28 KKMTGRISYVS
+28 R
-39 DRPTTTNTKEMK
+39 RTKEEEK
-51 DNLSYYEVDISFED
+51 LREKYEIYKIPAYENIDI
-65 QEGLVNGF
+65 NGM
-73 HVDADLEIV
+73 VTPRESKQYATPENNSL
-82 SNEYKVPTTAVSDIS
+82 SDIS
-97 VENGQE
+97 IENGQE

-109 LFTTKDNSVIEQ
+109 LFTTKDNSVVEQ
-121 INVLKSQLT
+121 INVLKSQLS
-130 SLNSQKSRLSKNNK
+130 SLNSQKSNLSRNNK
-144 DNVNNDAIASIN
+144 DNANNAAIASIN
-156 TQISSV
+156 SQISSV

-189 QNSTDMSTSFISL
+189 QNSTDMNTSFISL

-214 EDDLE
+214 EDDL
-219 KVQIDQTVSIKVN
+219 S
-232 SSDKKMTGRISYV
+232 
-245 SDRPTTTKTKEMG
+245 
-258 YVSEDDL
+258 
-265 EKVQIDQTV
+265 KVQIDQTV

-322 LVNGFHV
+322 LINGFHV
-329 DADLEIVSN
+329 DADLEIISN

-358 DLDGILKKQEVSIV
+358 DLDGILKKQEVTIV

-386 PGDKILKH
+386 PGDRILKH
-394 PDKAMKEGDAI
+394 PDKTMKEGDAI